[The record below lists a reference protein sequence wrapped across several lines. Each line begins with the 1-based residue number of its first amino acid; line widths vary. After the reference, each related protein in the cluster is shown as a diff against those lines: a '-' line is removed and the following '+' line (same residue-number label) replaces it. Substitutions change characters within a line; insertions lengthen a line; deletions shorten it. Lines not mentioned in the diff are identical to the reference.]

1 MCGAAPRGE
10 AGWLVGGGTQQ
21 WRHSAVAALG
31 YRRVGSV
38 GHARL
43 RESVMLNPLPSAATY
58 RTFAER
64 AGDTLLWAATFVVSE
79 PGV

>member
-1 MCGAAPRGE
+1 
-10 AGWLVGGGTQQ
+10 
-21 WRHSAVAALG
+21 VAALG
-31 YRRVGSV
+31 YRRVASG

-58 RTFAER
+58 RTFVER
-64 AGDTLLWAATFVVSE
+64 AGDTLLSAATFVVPE